1 MKYELSI
8 APAALST
15 LARITDRRIRGLLC
29 KRIGQL
35 AEEPAQ
41 QGKPLLGEFT
51 GYRTVRAAG
60 QRYRI
65 IYRVEEA
72 RVRVYVVAVG
82 RRAEGSRRDVYALA
96 RRLLRQRLL
105 DPPEQ

>member
-1 MKYELSI
+1 MKYQISVAPTVLTALAKI
-8 APAALST
+8 A
-15 LARITDRRIRGLLC
+15 DRRIRDLRC
-29 KRIGQL
+29 KRISQL

-41 QGKPLLGEFT
+41 PGKRFLGELA

-72 RVRVYVVAVG
+72 RVLVYVVAAG
-82 RRAEGSRRDVYALA
+82 RRTEGSRRDVYALA
-96 RRLLRQRLL
+96 RKLLRQRLL
-105 DPPEQ
+105 EPPEE

>member
-1 MKYELSI
+1 VKYQISV
-8 APAALST
+8 APTVLTA
-15 LARITDRRIRGLLC
+15 LARITDRRVRDLLC
-29 KRIGQL
+29 KRISQL

-41 QGKPLLGEFT
+41 QGKPLLGEFA

-72 RVRVYVVAVG
+72 LIRVYVVAAG
-82 RRAEGSRRDVYALA
+82 RRAEGSRRDVYTLA
-96 RRLLRQRLL
+96 RKLLRQRLL
-105 DPPEQ
+105 EPPEE